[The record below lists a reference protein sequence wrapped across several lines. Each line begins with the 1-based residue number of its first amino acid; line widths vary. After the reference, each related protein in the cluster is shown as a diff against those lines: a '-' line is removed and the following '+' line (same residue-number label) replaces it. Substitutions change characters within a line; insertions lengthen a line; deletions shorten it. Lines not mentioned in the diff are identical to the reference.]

1 LDELSGF
8 LTHDVDLADNP
19 FVHLVLAIN
28 GFLGIEVL
36 FLGDLSYLGA
46 SLRTFFPG
54 LLIKWVFHILFSF
67 SQFIGNVVL
76 AFITASE
83 LDEEVSHTWVSEE
96 SLLSFLAV
104 LIHGV
109 SYNLEV
115 NWGAVDHLLD
125 VILLEVMTQNN
136 RKDGG
141 SVLKNLLIR
150 HQFLSKLDKVFT

>member
-54 LLIKWVFHILFSF
+54 LLIKWVFHILFSLC
-67 SQFIGNVVL
+67 QLIGDVVL
-76 AFITASE
+76 AFVTASE
-83 LDEEVSHTWVSEE
+83 LNKEVSHTWVGEE
-96 SLLSFLAV
+96 ALLGLLAV

-109 SYNLEV
+109 SHDLEV
-115 NWGAVDHLLD
+115 DRGAVDHLLD
-125 VILLEVMTQNN
+125 ILLLEVMT
-136 RKDGG
+136 
-141 SVLKNLLIR
+141 
-150 HQFLSKLDKVFT
+150 